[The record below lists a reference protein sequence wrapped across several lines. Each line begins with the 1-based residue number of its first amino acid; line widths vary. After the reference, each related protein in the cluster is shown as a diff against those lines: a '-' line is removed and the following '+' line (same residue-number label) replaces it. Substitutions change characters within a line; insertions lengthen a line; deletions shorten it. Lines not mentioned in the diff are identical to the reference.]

1 MQKYIKY
8 ILYIYT
14 HNLSGNTFEM
24 NNNEATGKMKCKYSV
39 D

>member
-1 MQKYIKY
+1 MQKYIYMVWY
-8 ILYIYT
+8 I
-14 HNLSGNTFEM
+14 HSNLSGNTFEM